1 MGAPTSDLQYLFE
14 FQLQQ
19 TNGKKINLQL
29 QNYDI
34 LFQNVLKRKL

>member
-14 FQLQQ
+14 FQSQQ
-19 TNGKKINLQL
+19 TNGKKFNLQI